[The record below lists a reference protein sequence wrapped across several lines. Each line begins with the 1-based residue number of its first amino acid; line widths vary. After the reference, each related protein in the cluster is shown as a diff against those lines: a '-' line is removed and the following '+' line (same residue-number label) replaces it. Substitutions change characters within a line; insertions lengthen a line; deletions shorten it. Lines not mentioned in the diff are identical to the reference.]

1 MVVEV
6 SDARD
11 GVTTGKEALSARV
24 EEAATVALEAV
35 GRKDAELAVMLTDDE
50 EIRRLNGQWR
60 DRDKATDVLSFSQI
74 EGGPFGDTLHL
85 GDVVISVETAGR
97 QAEAGGWSLAG
108 ELNRL
113 MVHGLLHLLG
123 YDHEKGGS
131 EEAAMKAEEARLAT
145 RLVEAGYDCAGDEAQ
160 AGAC

>member
-11 GVTTGKEALSARV
+11 GVTGKEALSARV

-113 MVHGLLHLLG
+113 MVHGLLHPPG
-123 YDHEKGGS
+123 YDHEKGRTDRESVVWGKS
-131 EEAAMKAEEARLAT
+131 VDSVGCRITRNEQQRAR
-145 RLVEAGYDCAGDEAQ
+145 
-160 AGAC
+160 